1 MHVKQTTITGKSG
14 IGVGAVYFIRDAILL
29 ACRRLDGVKTNV
41 NQRRRNNSL
50 SLIGNRTR
58 TQTAYRIEFPS

>member
-41 NQRRRNNSL
+41 NQRRRNSAYKLSL
-50 SLIGNRTR
+50 SNWKQNKNTN
-58 TQTAYRIEFPS
+58 SVSN